1 MKKTTVKVIIGSIML
16 SMITSAFADPVT
28 DRIYKNHQV
37 NMGVRDSSAPL
48 SYKLPDGSHV
58 GMAVDICNS
67 VVDELKKKDPTIKV
81 NYIPVTS
88 DNRIP
93 LTKSGKID
101 MECGSTTNN
110 SSRRKDVDFSVPYY
124 NSGIAIV
131 TMRKDNINSLLDLN
145 DGDTVIFTKGTTT
158 DKSIFTTKKI
168 VKVDW
173 DAKGIKFIQGKDHQ
187 DSFNQLTSG
196 KAKVFG
202 NDDILIAGL
211 VANSKDPSQYK
222 ILPDRFSIEPY
233 GIMTQKGATDLQ
245 DIINNKIISMMK
257 AVDSDPGS
265 FRSLYK
271 KWFTQPIPP
280 YNRSL
285 NWPMPPLLSDV
296 VRMPTT
302 AVGN

>member
-1 MKKTTVKVIIGSIML
+1 MKIKTIAL
-16 SMITSAFADPVT
+16 SAVLAITASSAFADPVT
-28 DRIYKNHQV
+28 DRIFASHQV

-58 GMAVDICNS
+58 GMAVDICNA

-93 LTKSGKID
+93 LTKQGKID

-110 SSRRKDVDFSVPYY
+110 KSRRQDVEFSVPYY
-124 NSGIAIV
+124 VSGIRVVA
-131 TMRKDNINSLLDLN
+131 MKKDGLNSLLDLKK
-145 DGDTVIFTKGTTT
+145 GDTVIFTKGTTT
-158 DKSIFTTKKI
+158 DKSIFSIRKI

-173 DAKGIKFIQGKDHQ
+173 DSKAIKFKQGKDHQ
-187 DSFNQLTSG
+187 DSFDQLTAG
-196 KAKVFG
+196 NAKIFA

-211 VANSKDPSQYK
+211 IANSKDPSQYQ
-222 ILPDRFSIEPY
+222 ILPESFSIEPY
-233 GIMTQKGATDLQ
+233 GIMTQKDATDLQ
-245 DIINNKIISMMK
+245 ELINTKIINMMK
-257 AVDSDPGS
+257 TVDSEPGS
-265 FRSLYK
+265 FRSIYK
-271 KWFTQPIPP
+271 KWFMQPIPP

-302 AVGN
+302 KVGN

>member
-1 MKKTTVKVIIGSIML
+1 MKIKTIAL
-16 SMITSAFADPVT
+16 SAVLAITASSSFADPVT
-28 DRIYKNHQV
+28 DRIFASHQV

-58 GMAVDICNS
+58 GMAVDICNA

-93 LTKSGKID
+93 LTKQGKID

-110 SSRRKDVDFSVPYY
+110 KSRRQDVEFSVPYY
-124 NSGIAIV
+124 VSGIRVVA
-131 TMRKDNINSLLDLN
+131 MKKDGLNSLLDLKK
-145 DGDTVIFTKGTTT
+145 GDTVIFTKGTTT
-158 DKSIFTTKKI
+158 DKSIFSIKKI

-173 DAKGIKFIQGKDHQ
+173 DSKAIKFKQGKDHQ
-187 DSFNQLTSG
+187 DSFDQLTAG
-196 KAKVFG
+196 NAKIFA

-211 VANSKDPSQYK
+211 VANSKDPSQYQ
-222 ILPDRFSIEPY
+222 ILPESFSIEPY
-233 GIMTQKGATDLQ
+233 GIMTQKDATDLQ
-245 DIINNKIISMMK
+245 ELINTKIINMMK
-257 AVDSDPGS
+257 TVDSEPGS
-265 FRSLYK
+265 FRSIYK
-271 KWFTQPIPP
+271 KWFMQPIPP

-302 AVGN
+302 KVGN

>member
-1 MKKTTVKVIIGSIML
+1 MKIKTIAFSAIL
-16 SMITSAFADPVT
+16 AITATSSFADPVT
-28 DRIYKNHQV
+28 DRIFASHQV

-58 GMAVDICNS
+58 GMAVDICNA

-93 LTKSGKID
+93 LTKQGKID

-110 SSRRKDVDFSVPYY
+110 KNRRQDVVFSVPYY
-124 NSGIAIV
+124 VSGIRVVA
-131 TMRKDNINSLLDLN
+131 MKKDGLNSLLDLKR
-145 DGDTVIFTKGTTT
+145 GDTVIFTKGTTT

-173 DAKGIKFIQGKDHQ
+173 DSKGIKFKQGKDHQ
-187 DSFNQLTSG
+187 DSFDQLTAG
-196 KAKVFG
+196 NAKIFA

-211 VANSKDPSQYK
+211 VANSKDPSQYQ
-222 ILPDRFSIEPY
+222 ILPESFSIEPY
-233 GIMTQKGATDLQ
+233 GIMTQKDATDLQ
-245 DIINNKIISMMK
+245 QLINTKIISMMNT
-257 AVDSDPGS
+257 VDSEPGS
-265 FRSLYK
+265 FRSLYNR
-271 KWFTQPIPP
+271 WFMQPIPP

-285 NWPMPPLLSDV
+285 NWVMPPLLSDV